1 MAEEILK
8 MRNDNDLKE
17 LKEAIKHDFEVLFCR
32 DESIKKKINEL
43 EQHIKYLEYLVEN
56 KDKNN
61 GGMFQ

>member
-1 MAEEILK
+1 MEAEV
-8 MRNDNDLKE
+8 KE
-17 LKEAIKHDFEVLFCR
+17 LKEALKHDFDVLLAR
-32 DESIKKKINEL
+32 DETIKKKINEL